1 MIKNLYINLEDEEFL
16 EIVKGVLNAKEEGT
30 RLEPLVPYAKE
41 IQKQL
46 DHLVTLN
53 NCLDIT
59 YYDFIRELMKRF
71 IEKSE
76 LK

>member
-1 MIKNLYINLEDEEFL
+1 MIKNPYADLEDEKFL
-16 EIVKGVLNAKEEGT
+16 EIVKGVIKAKEEGT

-46 DHLVTLN
+46 NHTVILN
-53 NCLDIT
+53 GCLDIT